1 VAGLRPAT
9 QDDVEAIAEMQQASL
24 VETYAPFLGRA
35 VVEEFVARGNVEQ
48 YFRERWR
55 QATVATHRGT
65 IAGVAVLDGTLL
77 DLLWVDAARRSEG
90 IGGALLEEAERE
102 AALTGHELALEVW
115 RVNRRAV
122 DFYEWRGFTVAR
134 AFDDPEA
141 GLEKLLMRKTL

>member
-1 VAGLRPAT
+1 VAELRPAT

-24 VETYAPFLGRA
+24 VETYEPFLGRV
-35 VVEEFVARGNVEQ
+35 VVEEFVARGNVER

-90 IGGALLEEAERE
+90 IGGALLEEAERR
-102 AALTGHELALEVW
+102 AALTGHELLLEVW
-115 RVNRRAV
+115 RVNRPAV
-122 DFYEWRGFTVAR
+122 DFYERHGFTVAR
-134 AFDDPEA
+134 TFDDPET